1 MGSQSIDKEKGSKKS
16 FAALDKIKKSKKS
29 SVVENKEVQK
39 EEAHFNIDSILKNTE
54 TGEVKHSPAMNVYV
68 EPAEPAEPAEP
79 VEIVKKEE
87 VIVKKVLPK
96 NDEVINHTFDIASKL
111 KPNPVDEL
119 ENVQSNEIKLT
130 EETVSDVKIETRSS
144 AAIAKDRL
152 KEDVLGSKGSLKP
165 LSENV
170 GYKRTITANDNLTQ
184 MLGSPQIQQAE
195 IYANEESTVD
205 ENDVVITNDSIFIPW
220 EKAPEEDK
228 KKARKIM
235 KAGVA
240 STLLA
245 LTILTFHH

>member
-68 EPAEPAEPAEP
+68 EPAEPAEP

>member
-68 EPAEPAEPAEP
+68 EPAEP

-87 VIVKKVLPK
+87 VIVEKVLPK

-119 ENVQSNEIKLT
+119 ENVHEIKLT

-184 MLGSPQIQQAE
+184 ILGSPPIQKTE
-195 IYANEESTVD
+195 IYVNEESTVD

>member
-68 EPAEPAEPAEP
+68 EP

-87 VIVKKVLPK
+87 VIVEKVLPK

>member
-68 EPAEPAEPAEP
+68 EP

-87 VIVKKVLPK
+87 VIVEKVLPK

-119 ENVQSNEIKLT
+119 ENVHEIKLT

-184 MLGSPQIQQAE
+184 ILGSPPIQKTE

-205 ENDVVITNDSIFIPW
+205 ENEVVITNDSIFIPW

>member
-68 EPAEPAEPAEP
+68 EPAEPA
-79 VEIVKKEE
+79 EIVKKEE

>member
-29 SVVENKEVQK
+29 SVVEKKEVQK

-68 EPAEPAEPAEP
+68 EPAEPAEP

-87 VIVKKVLPK
+87 VIVEKVLPK

-119 ENVQSNEIKLT
+119 ENVHEIKLT

-170 GYKRTITANDNLTQ
+170 EYKRTITANDNLTQ
-184 MLGSPQIQQAE
+184 ILGSPQIQKTE

>member
-29 SVVENKEVQK
+29 SVVEKKEVQK

-68 EPAEPAEPAEP
+68 EPAEPAEP

-87 VIVKKVLPK
+87 VIVEKVLPK

-119 ENVQSNEIKLT
+119 ENVHEIKLT

-184 MLGSPQIQQAE
+184 ILGSPPIQKTE

-205 ENDVVITNDSIFIPW
+205 ENDVFITNDSIFIPW
-220 EKAPEEDK
+220 
-228 KKARKIM
+228 
-235 KAGVA
+235 
-240 STLLA
+240 
-245 LTILTFHH
+245 

>member
-1 MGSQSIDKEKGSKKS
+1 MSSQSIDKEKGSKKS

-68 EPAEPAEPAEP
+68 EPAEP

-87 VIVKKVLPK
+87 VIVEKVLPK

-119 ENVQSNEIKLT
+119 ENVHEIKLT

-184 MLGSPQIQQAE
+184 ILGSPPIQKTE

-205 ENDVVITNDSIFIPW
+205 ENEVVITNDSIFIPW

>member
-68 EPAEPAEPAEP
+68 EPAEP

-87 VIVKKVLPK
+87 VIIEKVLPK

-119 ENVQSNEIKLT
+119 ENVQSNEMKLT

-152 KEDVLGSKGSLKP
+152 KEDVLGSKGSVKP
-165 LSENV
+165 FSENV

-184 MLGSPQIQQAE
+184 ILGSPQIQKAE
-195 IYANEESTVD
+195 IYTNEESTVD
-205 ENDVVITNDSIFIPW
+205 ENEVVITNDSIFIPW

>member
-68 EPAEPAEPAEP
+68 EPAEP

-87 VIVKKVLPK
+87 VIVEKVLPK

-119 ENVQSNEIKLT
+119 ENVHEIKLT
-130 EETVSDVKIETRSS
+130 EEIVSDVKIETRSS

-170 GYKRTITANDNLTQ
+170 EYKRTITANDNLTQ
-184 MLGSPQIQQAE
+184 ILGSPPIQKTE

-205 ENDVVITNDSIFIPW
+205 ENEVEVVITNDSIFIPW

>member
-68 EPAEPAEPAEP
+68 EAAEP

-87 VIVKKVLPK
+87 VIVEKVLPK

-119 ENVQSNEIKLT
+119 ENVHEIKLT

-170 GYKRTITANDNLTQ
+170 EYKRTITANDNLTQ
-184 MLGSPQIQQAE
+184 ILGSPQIQKTE

>member
-1 MGSQSIDKEKGSKKS
+1 MSSQSIDKEKGSKKS

-29 SVVENKEVQK
+29 SVVEKKEVQK

-68 EPAEPAEPAEP
+68 EPAEPAEP

-87 VIVKKVLPK
+87 VIVEKVLPK

-119 ENVQSNEIKLT
+119 ENVHEIKLT

-184 MLGSPQIQQAE
+184 ILGSPPIQKTE

-245 LTILTFHH
+245 LTILAFHH

>member
-68 EPAEPAEPAEP
+68 EPAEP

-87 VIVKKVLPK
+87 VIVEKVLPK

-111 KPNPVDEL
+111 KPNPADEL

>member
-1 MGSQSIDKEKGSKKS
+1 MSSQSIDKEKGSKKS

-68 EPAEPAEPAEP
+68 EPAEPAEP

-87 VIVKKVLPK
+87 VIVEKVLPK

-119 ENVQSNEIKLT
+119 ENVHEIKLT

-170 GYKRTITANDNLTQ
+170 EYKRTITANDNLTQ
-184 MLGSPQIQQAE
+184 ILGSPQIQKTE

>member
-68 EPAEPAEPAEP
+68 EPAEP

-87 VIVKKVLPK
+87 VIVEKVLPK

-119 ENVQSNEIKLT
+119 ENVHEIKLT

-184 MLGSPQIQQAE
+184 ILGSPPIQKTE

-205 ENDVVITNDSIFIPW
+205 ENEVVITNDSIFIPW

>member
-68 EPAEPAEPAEP
+68 EPAEPAEP

-195 IYANEESTVD
+195 IYTNEESTVD

>member
-1 MGSQSIDKEKGSKKS
+1 MSSQSIDKEKGSKKS

-68 EPAEPAEPAEP
+68 EPAEP

-87 VIVKKVLPK
+87 VIVEKVLPK

-119 ENVQSNEIKLT
+119 ENVHEIKLT

-165 LSENV
+165 FSENV
-170 GYKRTITANDNLTQ
+170 EYKRTITANDNLTQ
-184 MLGSPQIQQAE
+184 ILGSPQIQKTE

>member
-68 EPAEPAEPAEP
+68 EPAEP

>member
-68 EPAEPAEPAEP
+68 EP

-87 VIVKKVLPK
+87 VIVEKVLPK

-119 ENVQSNEIKLT
+119 ENIQSNEIKLT

>member
-54 TGEVKHSPAMNVYV
+54 TGEVKHSPAMNIYV
-68 EPAEPAEPAEP
+68 EPAEP

-87 VIVKKVLPK
+87 VIVEKVLPK

-119 ENVQSNEIKLT
+119 ENVHEIKLT

-184 MLGSPQIQQAE
+184 ILGSPPIQKTE

-205 ENDVVITNDSIFIPW
+205 ENEVVITNDSIFIPW

>member
-68 EPAEPAEPAEP
+68 EPAEPAEP

-87 VIVKKVLPK
+87 VIVEKVLPK

-119 ENVQSNEIKLT
+119 ENVHEIKLT

-170 GYKRTITANDNLTQ
+170 EYKRTITANDNLTQ
-184 MLGSPQIQQAE
+184 ILGSPQIQKTE

>member
-29 SVVENKEVQK
+29 SVVENKEIQK

-68 EPAEPAEPAEP
+68 EP

-87 VIVKKVLPK
+87 VIVEKVLPK

-152 KEDVLGSKGSLKP
+152 KEDVLGSKGSVKP
-165 LSENV
+165 FSENV

-184 MLGSPQIQQAE
+184 ILGSPQIQKAE
-195 IYANEESTVD
+195 IYTNEESTVD
-205 ENDVVITNDSIFIPW
+205 ENEVVITNDSIFIPW

>member
-29 SVVENKEVQK
+29 SVVENKEIQK

-68 EPAEPAEPAEP
+68 EP

-87 VIVKKVLPK
+87 VIVEKVLPK

-152 KEDVLGSKGSLKP
+152 KEDVLGSKGSVKP

-184 MLGSPQIQQAE
+184 ILGSPQIQKAE

-205 ENDVVITNDSIFIPW
+205 ENEVVITNDSIFIPW

>member
-68 EPAEPAEPAEP
+68 EPAEP

-87 VIVKKVLPK
+87 AIVEKVLPK

-119 ENVQSNEIKLT
+119 ENVHEIKLT

-184 MLGSPQIQQAE
+184 ILGSPPIQKTE

-205 ENDVVITNDSIFIPW
+205 ENEVVITNDSIFIPW

>member
-68 EPAEPAEPAEP
+68 EPAEP

-87 VIVKKVLPK
+87 VIVEKVLPK

-119 ENVQSNEIKLT
+119 ENVHEIKLT

-170 GYKRTITANDNLTQ
+170 GYKRTITANDNLNQ
-184 MLGSPQIQQAE
+184 ILGSPPIQKTE

-205 ENDVVITNDSIFIPW
+205 ENEVVITNDSIFIPW

>member
-1 MGSQSIDKEKGSKKS
+1 MSSQSIDKEKGSKKS

-68 EPAEPAEPAEP
+68 EPAEP

-87 VIVKKVLPK
+87 VIVEKVLPK

-119 ENVQSNEIKLT
+119 ENVHEIKLT

-184 MLGSPQIQQAE
+184 ILGSPPIQKTE

>member
-29 SVVENKEVQK
+29 SVVEKKEVQK

-68 EPAEPAEPAEP
+68 EPAEPAEP

-87 VIVKKVLPK
+87 VIVEKVLPK

-119 ENVQSNEIKLT
+119 ENVHEIKLT

-170 GYKRTITANDNLTQ
+170 GYKRTITSNDNLTQ
-184 MLGSPQIQQAE
+184 ILGSPPIQKTE

-205 ENDVVITNDSIFIPW
+205 ENDVFITNDSIFIPW
-220 EKAPEEDK
+220 
-228 KKARKIM
+228 
-235 KAGVA
+235 
-240 STLLA
+240 
-245 LTILTFHH
+245 

>member
-29 SVVENKEVQK
+29 SVVEKKEVQK

-68 EPAEPAEPAEP
+68 EPAEP

-87 VIVKKVLPK
+87 VIVEKVLPK

-119 ENVQSNEIKLT
+119 ENVHEIKLT

-170 GYKRTITANDNLTQ
+170 EYKRTITANDNLTQ
-184 MLGSPQIQQAE
+184 ILGSPQIQKTE

>member
-68 EPAEPAEPAEP
+68 EPAEP

-87 VIVKKVLPK
+87 VIVEKVLPK

-119 ENVQSNEIKLT
+119 ENVHEIKLT

-144 AAIAKDRL
+144 AAIAKGRL

-184 MLGSPQIQQAE
+184 ILGSPPIQKTE

-205 ENDVVITNDSIFIPW
+205 ENEVVITNESIFIPW
-220 EKAPEEDK
+220 EKAPAEHK

>member
-68 EPAEPAEPAEP
+68 EPAEP

-87 VIVKKVLPK
+87 VIVEKVLPK

>member
-68 EPAEPAEPAEP
+68 EPAEP

-87 VIVKKVLPK
+87 VIVEKVLPK

-119 ENVQSNEIKLT
+119 ENVHEIKLT

-144 AAIAKDRL
+144 AAIAKGRL

-184 MLGSPQIQQAE
+184 ILGSPPIQKTE

-205 ENDVVITNDSIFIPW
+205 ENEVVITNDSIFIPW

>member
-1 MGSQSIDKEKGSKKS
+1 MSSQSIDKEKGSKKS

-68 EPAEPAEPAEP
+68 EPAEP

-87 VIVKKVLPK
+87 VIVEKVLPK

-119 ENVQSNEIKLT
+119 ENVHEIKLT

-170 GYKRTITANDNLTQ
+170 EYKRTITANDNLTQ
-184 MLGSPQIQQAE
+184 ILGSPQIQKTE

>member
-54 TGEVKHSPAMNVYV
+54 NGEVKHSPAMNVYV
-68 EPAEPAEPAEP
+68 EP

-87 VIVKKVLPK
+87 VIVEKVLPK

-170 GYKRTITANDNLTQ
+170 GYRRTITANDNLTQ